1 MSRVWI
7 ECSRTGSLLSEW
19 IFNLNSKQTIPLL
32 ALATS
37 IANCISNCGCWH
49 YHVLLVPLWWCLDDV
64 HQNPW
69 MPSASIED
77 WLVSRRST
85 TVKSAAT
92 PRVTTCTRSRWCL
105 HPVGAL
111 WQWRHAKSL
120 EDLLRSL
127 CPSEGYHGLLP
138 RISRAVR
145 QGAVAE
151 VLCACI
157 RDEAKLSGAI
167 LPAIAG
173 GKGADLGRTGQRWS
187 VWLEDRQQA
196 GA

>member
-1 MSRVWI
+1 MGWVWI
-7 ECSRTGSLLSEW
+7 EYSRTGSLLSEW
-19 IFNLNSKQTIPLL
+19 IFNLKSKQQLPLL
-32 ALATS
+32 ALS
-37 IANCISNCGCWH
+37 H
-49 YHVLLVPLWWCLDDV
+49 FHRKLHQQLRVLALPGPPRAPLMCLDDV

-111 WQWRHAKSL
+111 WQGRHAKFL

-138 RISRAVR
+138 RIS
-145 QGAVAE
+145 
-151 VLCACI
+151 
-157 RDEAKLSGAI
+157 
-167 LPAIAG
+167 
-173 GKGADLGRTGQRWS
+173 
-187 VWLEDRQQA
+187 
-196 GA
+196 